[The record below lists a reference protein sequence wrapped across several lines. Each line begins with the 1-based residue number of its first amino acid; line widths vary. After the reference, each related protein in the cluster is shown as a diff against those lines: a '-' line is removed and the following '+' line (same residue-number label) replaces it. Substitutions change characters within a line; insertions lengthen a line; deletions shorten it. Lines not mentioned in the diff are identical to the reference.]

1 MEEIAPKIVAGER
14 RLTML
19 LMGYW
24 QESRGVRRAPLVR
37 TFKRAIPPD
46 LLADCFV
53 FLPARKRN
61 GGRVHDIGERIART
75 SGIATTSL
83 AFSEVPRATLIGH
96 ASKWLGRVLEQ
107 GKPVVDEGAF
117 EDDQGARHLYRAT
130 ILPLADERDQIV
142 QVLGGA
148 RCKADVES
156 A

>member
-1 MEEIAPKIVAGER
+1 
-14 RLTML
+14 ML

-24 QESRGVRRAPLVR
+24 QETRGNRRAPLVR
-37 TFKRAIPPD
+37 TFKRVIPPD

-53 FLPARKRN
+53 FLPAKTPD
-61 GGRVHDIGERIART
+61 GGRVHDIGERIARK
-75 SGIATTSL
+75 SGIVATSM

-96 ASKWLGRVLEQ
+96 ASKWLDRVLEQ
-107 GKPVVDEGAF
+107 GKPVVDEGTF

-130 ILPLADERDQIV
+130 ILPLADEREQIV

-148 RCKADVES
+148 RCKADEKS